1 MEENITQVKLY
12 EGFLEKIA
20 RTEKNQTM
28 VHQKWS
34 RISVP
39 EIIGRFRVGS
49 SMTYLVLER
58 ICRELR
64 WLFLIMFID
73 EK

>member
-12 EGFLEKIA
+12 ESFLEKMAQSEI
-20 RTEKNQTM
+20 NQTM

-49 SMTYLVLER
+49 SLTYLVL
-58 ICRELR
+58 
-64 WLFLIMFID
+64 D
-73 EK
+73 